1 MDAFIQNLRSQIDQ
15 NTQSFQQAFGS
26 LDKDMLNAKPSPD
39 TWSIGQNIHHL
50 IIINE
55 SYVPVLKKAHQGE
68 VKVPF
73 WGKWPFVYNMLGNM
87 ILKSSGPVRD
97 KKIKTFPIW
106 QPASSDVPA
115 DIVQQ
120 FVQHQ
125 EKLKTLMTNAAPL
138 LQQNTLITSPA
149 NANITYTLAKA
160 FEIIVAHEQRHFN
173 QAKEV
178 QEQLAAGSW

>member
-1 MDAFIQNLRSQIDQ
+1 
-15 NTQSFQQAFGS
+15 
-26 LDKDMLNAKPSPD
+26 
-39 TWSIGQNIHHL
+39 
-50 IIINE
+50 
-55 SYVPVLKKAHQGE
+55 
-68 VKVPF
+68 
-73 WGKWPFVYNMLGNM
+73 MLGNM

-138 LQQNTLITSPA
+138 LKQNTLITSPA

-178 QEQLAAGSW
+178 QKQIAAGSW